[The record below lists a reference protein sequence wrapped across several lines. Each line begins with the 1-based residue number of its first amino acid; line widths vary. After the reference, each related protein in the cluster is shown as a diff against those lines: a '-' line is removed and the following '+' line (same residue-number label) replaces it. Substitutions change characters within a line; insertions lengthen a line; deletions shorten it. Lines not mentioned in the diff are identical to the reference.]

1 LGVRVPPDVLARR
14 SAWLRG
20 AEKHRQASQHAGV
33 QNRGYIMREKI
44 IGFFEDVVKEMKK
57 VTWPTKD
64 ELKDFTSV
72 VLVATLI
79 MAVFIYAVDTIVNL
93 ALRYIL

>member
-1 LGVRVPPDVLARR
+1 
-14 SAWLRG
+14 
-20 AEKHRQASQHAGV
+20 
-33 QNRGYIMREKI
+33 MREKI